1 MKTKLISYISLLV
14 VLTMGGVV
22 CGCNDNLLEK
32 RNEKMSKGCITVE
45 EAKSYFEQ
53 AMQQVSVTRGGKDDF
68 LIPGDFKPTWSN
80 PTTTTYG
87 NISCMNLPITSFMRY
102 GAKYKQHLRGKD
114 RDKIV
119 DLSQKLI
126 ILKNTDTGEM
136 SQYLVTLVPCFG
148 YARAHRGDDIAELFV
163 QGGDKHQYS
172 GMVLYSIPQT
182 GTLFQIDTYVNGHRT
197 GSANCLTSGRMRQNV
212 MMKAL
217 MRLEFRGSV
226 CTRDFGFTYE
236 DFWGLDS
243 GSYYPIDTDGD
254 GYSDSWGYNLPD
266 LTVTPDGNDNYGDG
280 GGDGFDYSDIDE
292 ENSQNNNDWDYDDC
306 YFCGG
311 GSGGGSNGNN
321 SGNDCIGRVDYS
333 DIGNKNISCPVKAYP
348 GYGNGLDCLG
358 VAKKIMDYYG
368 IKYET
373 KRVQL
378 WKEDEVTQELKPEYT
393 DAYEFKKHIEA
404 VIDEV
409 IRHID
414 AGRVMIA
421 GVDHSP
427 GHPGNGDKTTDHFI
441 VITGYGYGYNETDGK
456 DELYFTYIET
466 ARTIGYADAAVSA
479 SNKLYYNDE
488 TNMISGYRYDRER
501 FYELVQVR
509 PNF

>member
-1 MKTKLISYISLLV
+1 MKTKLISYISLLT

-22 CGCNDNLLEK
+22 CGCNDSLPEK
-32 RNEKMSKGCITVE
+32 RNERMSKGCITVE
-45 EAKSYFEQ
+45 EAKSYFEE
-53 AMQQVSVTRGGKDDF
+53 AMQQVSVTRGGKGDF

-87 NISCMNLPITSFMRY
+87 NISCMNLPITTFMRY

-114 RDKIV
+114 REKIV

-136 SQYLVTLVPCFG
+136 SQYLVTLIPCFG

-197 GSANCLTSGRMRQNV
+197 GSANCLTSRRMRQNV

-236 DFWGLDS
+236 DFWDLGS
-243 GSYYPIDTDGD
+243 GTYYPIDTDGD

-311 GSGGGSNGNN
+311 SGGGSNGNN

-333 DIGNKNISCPVKAYP
+333 DIKQVKLKYDVSKYP
-348 GYGNGLDCLG
+348 GYDRVPNCKTVADSIAHLILGAGADVGSSSNYIDFCLENDAHDTIEL
-358 VAKKIMDYYG
+358 VADPKDIID
-368 IKYET
+368 II
-373 KRVQL
+373 
-378 WKEDEVTQELKPEYT
+378 
-393 DAYEFKKHIEA
+393 KKHLNA
-404 VIDEV
+404 
-409 IRHID
+409 
-414 AGRVMIA
+414 
-421 GVDHSP
+421 
-427 GHPGNGDKTTDHFI
+427 GHPIVVGVNHTLGKGINNLTVDHFI
-441 VITGYGYGYNETDGK
+441 VINGMGY
-456 DELYFTYIET
+456 DEERQQLYFNYIET
-466 ARTIGYADAAVSA
+466 GRSKQWAEQTLDDSWR
-479 SNKLYYNDE
+479 LYYND
-488 TNMISGYRYDRER
+488 TTGMISGKNYRDYPKNIYD
-501 FYELVQVR
+501 LTQLR
-509 PNF
+509 PNIK